1 MMKYAS
7 YFIELY
13 RKNSSTETM
22 AGNVFGNNKIELAYK
37 EYLTQHTNCNPVFIY
52 FNELWEHFGDK
63 SISLQLTCNRMIL
76 TPYRFRQMHLLFR
89 QKLPVQSVVMTDLW
103 LWSLQVE
110 RILAVTNVQS

>member
-52 FNELWEHFGDK
+52 FNEL
-63 SISLQLTCNRMIL
+63 
-76 TPYRFRQMHLLFR
+76 
-89 QKLPVQSVVMTDLW
+89 
-103 LWSLQVE
+103 
-110 RILAVTNVQS
+110 